1 MMKPLTRQKWRATFL
16 LLLGLLW
23 VMYSGFAFSSP
34 YVSRLLW
41 EAFHTDGLLNVALL
55 LTCIAFWSWL
65 LVLGCVWLGAP
76 RLSRCAQYSWW
87 AVAILSQC
95 GWVYLVL

>member
-1 MMKPLTRQKWRATFL
+1 MVNPLTRQKWRATFL

-34 YVSRLLW
+34 YVARQLW
-41 EAFHTDGLLNVALL
+41 EAFHADGLLNVVLL

-65 LVLGCVWLGAP
+65 LVLGCVWLGAS

-95 GWVYLVL
+95 GWIYLVL

>member
-1 MMKPLTRQKWRATFL
+1 MVNPLTRQKWRATFL

-34 YVSRLLW
+34 YVARQLW
-41 EAFHTDGLLNVALL
+41 EAFHADGLLNVVLL
-55 LTCIAFWSWL
+55 FTCIAFWSWL

-95 GWVYLVL
+95 GWIYLVL

>member
-1 MMKPLTRQKWRATFL
+1 MLKPLTKQKLRSTFL

-23 VMYSGFAFSSP
+23 VMYTGFAFSSP
-34 YVSRLLW
+34 YVSRQLW
-41 EAFHTDGLLNVALL
+41 EAFHTGGVNVALL

-95 GWVYLVL
+95 GWIYLVL

>member
-1 MMKPLTRQKWRATFL
+1 MLKPLTKQKLRSTFL

-23 VMYSGFAFSSP
+23 VMYTGFAFSSP
-34 YVSRLLW
+34 YVARQLW
-41 EAFHTDGLLNVALL
+41 DAFHADGLLNVVLL

-65 LVLGCVWLGAP
+65 LVLGCVWLGSP
-76 RLSRCAQYSWW
+76 RLSHGVQYCWW

-95 GWVYLVL
+95 GWIYLVL

>member
-1 MMKPLTRQKWRATFL
+1 MLKLQTKQKRRATLL

-23 VMYSGFAFSSP
+23 VMYTGFAFSSP

-41 EAFHTDGLLNVALL
+41 EAFHTGWLVNVVLL

-65 LVLGCVWLGAP
+65 LVLGCVWLGTP
-76 RLSRCAQYSWW
+76 RLSRGAQYCWW
-87 AVAILSQC
+87 AVTMLSQC